1 MIKRKKEKSKI
12 NLHKFNGACLS
23 TIIIK
28 FYRWSTNNTFI
39 STNTTGLFDQYQ
51 IKFHAHAHTPIV
63 EIFKDKVL
71 TVDNMGKKIFTE
83 ADTIISAIGRISVK
97 NKNSSSFSW

>member
-12 NLHKFNGACLS
+12 NLHNNNGACLS

-28 FYRWSTNNTFI
+28 FYRWSTNNIFI
-39 STNTTGLFDQYQ
+39 STYRPTGLFDQYQ
-51 IKFHAHAHTPIV
+51 IKFHAHTSIV

-71 TVDNMGKKIFTE
+71 TVDNMSKKIFTE

-97 NKNSSSFSW
+97 NKEFE